1 VPPQNRLRR
10 DNRRHLSEGPT
21 SEPVAENS
29 SPSPFVVGEP
39 QSSALQLRP
48 QYAVLLAEVL
58 NQFPLLALEPCGN
71 ECDDEL
77 QRNHRASL
85 RQSPTGE
92 VFGHHGEEFSADVT
106 SEIQDPNGNV
116 IATGCATSIG
126 RRLE

>member
-1 VPPQNRLRR
+1 MPPQNRLRR

-85 RQSPTGE
+85 RQSPP
-92 VFGHHGEEFSADVT
+92 VRFSDTAGVKSNRAS
-106 SEIQDPNGNV
+106 SEW
-116 IATGCATSIG
+116 S
-126 RRLE
+126 RLLSLSSPRNTRSSWPCECL